1 MKRTIILIFTAVL
14 ALLTAAC
21 GASEAG
27 PTASPAPSGPNV
39 QVHWDALETPQAST
53 VERWYEEYAPE
64 LIPSDEY
71 GQLVPYI
78 GGESQSEIWGTSWF
92 YGLATHDGV
101 IVTDPVFLEVTA
113 LDWYD
118 PAKYGRVQGGAL
130 ILHSAVEAADGPVD
144 EYSPGFEDRYG
155 LAAVDGSW
163 YTGQV
168 YTDLICQSEL
178 GALFFDLDGCI
189 VMVSAGG
196 GAELWRW
203 EAGEIPFEGLVPDM
217 YYWDSVSTSGDYMIY
232 TEWDGATGDSWLTY
246 VDLRDGSVLDGEPE
260 VPDHGSAYDPESD
273 RTRFSG
279 GWYSISGGVLSIEL
293 DSGETHSFPMPEGS
307 GEYSYPDIDG
317 DRAIIS
323 LDGGASVMTDLDG
336 NELLRTDGYMYW
348 IWQQYG
354 DAPRLATVAEFIAD
368 ESGTSGHSI
377 FTVYDRD
384 GRELLVADGTANQ
397 FGDRLQIADAGSYRL
412 TDLEGNDL
420 IRLSRWQA
428 MDIPA
433 ED

>member
-1 MKRTIILIFTAVL
+1 MVSTGEVLDSAPEIFQ
-14 ALLTAAC
+14 
-21 GASEAG
+21 
-27 PTASPAPSGPNV
+27 PSGDD
-39 QVHWDALETPQAST
+39 WDTSR
-53 VERWYEEYAPE
+53 VRYE
-64 LIPSDEY
+64 
-71 GQLVPYI
+71 
-78 GGESQSEIWGTSWF
+78 
-92 YGLATHDGV
+92 
-101 IVTDPVFLEVTA
+101 
-113 LDWYD
+113 
-118 PAKYGRVQGGAL
+118 
-130 ILHSAVEAADGPVD
+130 
-144 EYSPGFEDRYG
+144 
-155 LAAVDGSW
+155 
-163 YTGQV
+163 
-168 YTDLICQSEL
+168 
-178 GALFFDLDGCI
+178 
-189 VMVSAGG
+189 
-196 GAELWRW
+196 
-203 EAGEIPFEGLVPDM
+203 
-217 YYWDSVSTSGDYMIY
+217 
-232 TEWDGATGDSWLTY
+232 
-246 VDLRDGSVLDGEPE
+246 
-260 VPDHGSAYDPESD
+260 
-273 RTRFSG
+273 G
-279 GWYSISGGVLSIEL
+279 GWYSIADGMVSISE
-293 DSGETHSFPMPEGS
+293 DSGAEHSFPLPEGS

-336 NELLRTDGYMYW
+336 NELLRTDEYMYW

>member
-21 GASEAG
+21 GAPEAE
-27 PTASPAPSGPNV
+27 PAASPAPSGPNV
-39 QVHWDALETPQAST
+39 QVHWDALETPQAGT

-118 PAKYGRVQGGAL
+118 PTKYGRVQGGAL

-155 LAAVDGSW
+155 LAAADGSW

-260 VPDHGSAYDPESD
+260 GLDHGSAYDPESD

-323 LDGGASVMTDLDG
+323 LDDGASVMTDLDG
-336 NELLRTDGYMYW
+336 NELLRSDVLSMEDLRPGMELTGTVRNVIDFGAFVDIGVHQDGLVHISEITDRYIKHPSDVLKVG
-348 IWQQYG
+348 QQVKAVVISVDVKKQRIG
-354 DAPRLATVAEFIAD
+354 
-368 ESGTSGHSI
+368 
-377 FTVYDRD
+377 
-384 GRELLVADGTANQ
+384 
-397 FGDRLQIADAGSYRL
+397 
-412 TDLEGNDL
+412 
-420 IRLSRWQA
+420 LSLKQVKK
-428 MDIPA
+428 ITN
-433 ED
+433 